1 MKTVRIFLLLLLILS
16 MSACA
21 RHVPDTGDE
30 ATLKAPVSATAQE
43 ATSAPA
49 LPVEDNSLD
58 DYDDYSPEEVAIA
71 NDPLEGWNRF
81 WFHTN
86 DWFLRKVVK
95 PVHKGYAFIMPAPMR
110 SGISNFA
117 YNLTFPVRMIN
128 FLFQGEFAQAGV
140 EFDRSLVNFM
150 VSLGFADVASQS
162 KPRFEYHPEVATF
175 DSTLATWGVPDGPY
189 FMIPFLGPS
198 TVRGAVGFGGDL
210 ALKPQD
216 YVLDWPV
223 TLGSSVFF
231 GFNSADKLYEPY
243 EQLTGAAL
251 EPYTALRNAYMSKR
265 FQLQEER

>member
-1 MKTVRIFLLLLLILS
+1 MNTAKLFLLLLLIVTI
-16 MSACA
+16 SACA
-21 RHVPDTGDE
+21 KQTPDTESE
-30 ATLKAPVSATAQE
+30 AMQEGSISATAPEMTKAQ
-43 ATSAPA
+43 A
-49 LPVEDNSLD
+49 LPAEDNSLD
-58 DYDDYSPEEVAIA
+58 DYDDFSPEDNAIA

-86 DWFLRKVVK
+86 DWIFLNIVK
-95 PVHKGYAFIMPAPMR
+95 PVHKGYAFVVPAPMR

-117 YNLTFPVRMIN
+117 YNLAFPVRLIN
-128 FLFQGEFAQAGV
+128 FLLQGEFAQAGV

-162 KPRFEYHPEVATF
+162 KPRYEYHPETATF
-175 DSTLATWGVPDGPY
+175 DSTLAAWRVPDGPY
-189 FMIPFLGPS
+189 FMIPFIGPS

-216 YVLDWPV
+216 YVLDWPI
-223 TLGSSVFF
+223 TLGSTVFF

-265 FQLQEER
+265 LQLREKR